1 MALERILKIFFF
13 LKPVTEY
20 LFGKTKRKGERKGG
34 KGTKVYYI
42 VAICTMLFIAFFVTY
57 VPRKKVQVT

>member
-20 LFGKTKRKGERKGG
+20 LFGKTNRNRERKGG
-34 KGTKVYYI
+34 KGTKVYI
-42 VAICTMLFIAFFVTY
+42 VAICTMLFVAFFVTY
-57 VPRKKVQVT
+57 VPKKKKFK